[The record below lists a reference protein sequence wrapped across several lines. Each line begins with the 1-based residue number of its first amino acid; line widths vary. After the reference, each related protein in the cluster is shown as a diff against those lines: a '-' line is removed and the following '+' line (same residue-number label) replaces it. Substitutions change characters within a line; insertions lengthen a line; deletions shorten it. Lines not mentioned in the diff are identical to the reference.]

1 VPTLDVVTTPLTETE
16 AALAVVGAFAPAS
29 GERSDPPELAPG
41 AAAVADALGIDLVR
55 ELVAVDHD
63 GTVGAVARIPTRGAI
78 PAPTLLVVGLGK
90 AADAGTL
97 QLRRAAAAAANA
109 AERVPSLVT
118 TLHTALP
125 RLGVAEAAQAV
136 AEGVLLGA
144 YRFGSYRS
152 EARPF
157 ELERVLLTGVA
168 TPTADAATDGGTDA
182 DAGTDGGTDADTG
195 TDGGTDA
202 DAVRAAVEVAEA
214 TAGAAILTRDLVNTP
229 PQDKRPPALAARA
242 AEAVEGLPIE
252 VRILDEDALAEGG
265 YGGILGVGRGSS
277 EPPRLVELSY
287 APEGA
292 TTHVA
297 LVGKGIT
304 FDTGGISLKPSDAME
319 TMKMDMAGAATVLAV
334 VRAAAQ
340 LGLPVRL
347 TGLLALAENMPSG
360 SATRVS
366 DVLTMRDGTTVEVIN
381 TDAEGRLVL
390 GDALAHASEL
400 GPDAIVDVATLTGAA
415 VVALGERIGVLMGSD
430 DVLADALLAAS
441 RAAGEPL
448 WPLPLATEEYGDR
461 LEGAVADLKNSGT
474 RAAGTIF
481 AGLFLHRFV
490 GEGIAWAHLD
500 VAGVAWSNEPFG
512 EVGKGGTG
520 VPVRTLLAW
529 LRGLAA
535 AAAPGTGD
543 A

>member
-1 VPTLDVVTTPLTETE
+1 VPTLDVVTSPLTDTE
-16 AALAVVGAFAPAS
+16 AALAVIGAFAPAS

-41 AAAVADALGIDLVR
+41 AASVGEALGIDLVQ

-63 GTVGAVARIPTRGAI
+63 GSVGSIARIPTRGAI
-78 PAPTLLVVGLGK
+78 PAPMLLVVGLGK

-109 AERVPSLVT
+109 AERVSSFATSLQ
-118 TLHTALP
+118 TALP
-125 RLGVAEAAQAV
+125 ELDAGEAAQAV

-144 YRFGSYRS
+144 YRFGRYRS

-157 ELERVLLTGVA
+157 ELERVLLAVDA
-168 TPTADAATDGGTDA
+168 TADV
-182 DAGTDGGTDADTG
+182 
-195 TDGGTDA
+195 
-202 DAVRAAVEVAEA
+202 DAVRAGVELARA
-214 TAGAAILTRDLVNTP
+214 TAGAATLTRDLVNTP
-229 PQDKRPPALAARA
+229 PQDKRPPALAVRA
-242 AEAVEGLPIE
+242 AEAVEGLPID
-252 VRILDEDALAEGG
+252 VRILDEGALEEGG

-277 EPPRLVELSY
+277 EPPRLVELTY
-287 APEGA
+287 APPAA

-304 FDTGGISLKPSDAME
+304 FDTGGISLKPSNAME

-366 DVLTMRDGTTVEVIN
+366 DVLTMRGGTTVEVIN

-390 GDALAHASEL
+390 GDALVHASEL
-400 GPDAIVDVATLTGAA
+400 EPDAIVDVATLTGAA
-415 VVALGERIGVLMGSD
+415 KIALGERIGVLMASD
-430 DVLADALLAAS
+430 DDLADALLTAS
-441 RAAGEPL
+441 RTAGEPL
-448 WPLPLATEEYGDR
+448 WRLPLATAEYGER
-461 LEGAVADLKNSGT
+461 LEGAIADLKNAGKPF
-474 RAAGTIF
+474 AGTIF

-490 GEGIAWAHLD
+490 GEGIPWAHLD
-500 VAGVAWSNEPFG
+500 VAGVAWSDEPFG
-512 EVGKGGTG
+512 EVPKGGTG
-520 VPVRTLLAW
+520 VPARTLLAW
-529 LRGLAA
+529 LRELADA
-535 AAAPGTGD
+535 AGTQTSGD
-543 A
+543 

>member
-1 VPTLDVVTTPLTETE
+1 MPTLDVVTTPLTETE

-29 GERSDPPELAPG
+29 GERTDPPELAPG
-41 AAAVADALGIDLVR
+41 AAAVAEALGIDLVH

-63 GTVGAVARIPTRGAI
+63 GSVGSVARIPTRGAI
-78 PAPTLLVVGLGK
+78 PASTLLVVGLGK
-90 AADAGTL
+90 AAEAGTL

-109 AERVPSLVT
+109 AERVSSLVT

-125 RLGVAEAAQAV
+125 ELGAEAAAQAV

-157 ELERVLLTGVA
+157 ELERVLLSV
-168 TPTADAATDGGTDA
+168 DAGADA
-182 DAGTDGGTDADTG
+182 DADVG
-195 TDGGTDA
+195 
-202 DAVRAAVEVAEA
+202 DAVRAAVEVARV
-214 TAGAAILTRDLVNTP
+214 TAGAATLTRDLVNTP
-229 PQDKRPPALAARA
+229 PQDKRPPALADRA
-242 AEAVEGLPIE
+242 AAAVEGLPIE
-252 VRILDEDALAEGG
+252 VRILDEDALEEGG

-277 EPPRLVELSY
+277 EPPRLVELTY

-304 FDTGGISLKPSDAME
+304 FDTGGISLKPSNAME
-319 TMKMDMAGAATVLAV
+319 TMKLDMAGAATVLAV

-340 LGLPVRL
+340 LELPVRL

-390 GDALAHASEL
+390 GDALAHATEL

-415 VVALGERIGVLMGSD
+415 VVALGERIGVLMASD
-430 DVLADALLAAS
+430 DALADALLAAS
-441 RAAGEPL
+441 RTAGEPL
-448 WPLPLATEEYGDR
+448 WPLPLATQEYGER
-461 LEGAVADLKNSGT
+461 LEGAIADLKNAGT
-474 RAAGTIF
+474 RSAGTIF

-490 GEGIAWAHLD
+490 GEGIPWAHLD
-500 VAGVAWSNEPFG
+500 VAGVAWSDEPFG
-512 EVGKGGTG
+512 EHGKGGTG
-520 VPVRTLLAW
+520 VPARTLLVW
-529 LRGLAA
+529 LQGLADGA
-535 AAAPGTGD
+535 AMGAED